1 MMQSNN
7 KILMIIAD
15 SHSPDARL
23 TKEINSL
30 FDNGYNVD
38 VICWDRENKHL
49 LPPYKSEKHGEVFRY
64 KLPSKRGNPAL
75 FILNI
80 GRFYLFA
87 IKKSKLKKYTI
98 IHAHSIQV
106 LIVAVFLKFFLKL
119 KLIYDVHEVTE
130 TFGNNLITG
139 LGKLFWQI
147 EKLFLPFVDGIITAT
162 DPLTDRYKNKIK
174 KNGNVISVL
183 NCLPFIERNFIGRS
197 INSEDKF
204 IIGRI
209 GNLRNKS
216 RIDIIAEVINILI
229 QRKLNV
235 KLILAGTNIA
245 GYELKSKNIIDSLG
259 DFVEYHDWIPLDK
272 FKDYYGLFDIVINI
286 HEKGDVYEEKYA
298 YFSKVFESISF
309 GVPVVINDF
318 PTMTN
323 FVNDNEVGFV
333 IKNISAKDF
342 ADQIE
347 FLIKHPNIKNE
358 MRGNCLKVSKDII
371 NWKIMEERLLKL
383 YSTLIS

>member
-1 MMQSNN
+1 MPSTN
-7 KILMIIAD
+7 KILMLIAD

-30 FDNGYNVD
+30 LDNGYNVD
-38 VICWDRENKHL
+38 VICWDRENNHL
-49 LPPYKSEKHGEVFRY
+49 LPAYKSEKHGEVFRY

-80 GRFYLFA
+80 FRFYLFA
-87 IKKSKLKKYTI
+87 IKKSKLNQYAI
-98 IHAHSIQV
+98 VHFHSIQV
-106 LIVAVFLKFFLKL
+106 LFLAFFLKFTLKL

-130 TFGNNLITG
+130 TFGNNLING

-147 EKLFLPFVDGIITAT
+147 EKLFLPFIDGIITAT
-162 DPLTDRYKNKIK
+162 DPLSDRYRNIVK
-174 KNGNVISVL
+174 KNGNVITLL
-183 NCLPFIERNFIGRS
+183 NCLPFIGSNFTKS
-197 INSEDKF
+197 TINCDDQF

-216 RIDIIAEVINILI
+216 RIDIIAEVMNILI
-229 QRKLNV
+229 KRELNV

-245 GYELKSKNIIDSLG
+245 GYEMKSKNVIDSLG
-259 DFVEYHDWIPLDK
+259 DFVEYHDWISLEK

-286 HEKGDVYEEKYA
+286 HEKGDIYEEKYA
-298 YFSKVFESISF
+298 CFSKVYESISF

-323 FVNDNEVGFV
+323 FVSDNEIGFV

-347 FLIKHPNIKNE
+347 FLIKHPKKINE
-358 MRGNCLKVSKDII
+358 MRGNCFKVSKDII
-371 NWKIMEERLLKL
+371 NWQIMEERLLKL
-383 YSTLIS
+383 YSTLLS

>member
-1 MMQSNN
+1 MPSTN
-7 KILMIIAD
+7 KILMLIAD

-30 FDNGYNVD
+30 LDNGYNVD
-38 VICWDRENKHL
+38 VICWDRENNHL
-49 LPPYKSEKHGEVFRY
+49 LPAYKSEKHGEVFRY

-80 GRFYLFA
+80 FRFYLFA
-87 IKKSKLKKYTI
+87 IKKSKLNQYAI
-98 IHAHSIQV
+98 VHFHSIQV
-106 LIVAVFLKFFLKL
+106 LFLAFFLKFTLKL

-130 TFGNNLITG
+130 TFGNNLING

-147 EKLFLPFVDGIITAT
+147 EKLFLPFIDGIITAT
-162 DPLTDRYKNKIK
+162 DPLSDRYRNIVK
-174 KNGNVISVL
+174 KNGNVITLL
-183 NCLPFIERNFIGRS
+183 NCLPFIGSNFTKS
-197 INSEDKF
+197 TINCQDQF

-216 RIDIIAEVINILI
+216 RIDIIAEVMNILI
-229 QRKLNV
+229 KRELNV

-245 GYELKSKNIIDSLG
+245 GYEMKSKNVIDSLG
-259 DFVEYHDWIPLDK
+259 DFVEYHDWISLEK

-286 HEKGDVYEEKYA
+286 HEKGDIYEEKYA
-298 YFSKVFESISF
+298 CFSKVYESISF

-318 PTMTN
+318 PTMTD
-323 FVNDNEVGFV
+323 FVSDYKVGFV

-347 FLIKHPNIKNE
+347 FLIKHPKKINE
-358 MRGNCLKVSKDII
+358 MRENCFQVSKDII
-371 NWKIMEERLLKL
+371 NWQIMEERLLKL
-383 YSTLIS
+383 YSTLLN

>member
-1 MMQSNN
+1 MMPSTN

-38 VICWDRENKHL
+38 VICWDRENNHL
-49 LPPYKSEKHGEVFRY
+49 LPSYKSEKHGEVFRY

-87 IKKSKLKKYTI
+87 IKKSKLNQYAI
-98 IHAHSIQV
+98 VHFHSIQV
-106 LIVAVFLKFFLKL
+106 LILAVFLKLSLKL

-130 TFGNNLITG
+130 TFGNNLING
-139 LGKLFWQI
+139 MGKFFWQI
-147 EKLFLPFVDGIITAT
+147 EKLFLPFMDGIITAT
-162 DPLTDRYKNKIK
+162 DPLSDRYRDMVK
-174 KNGNVISVL
+174 KNGNVITLL
-183 NCLPFIERNFIGRS
+183 NCLPFIGSNFAKRS
-197 INSEDKF
+197 INSEAQF

-216 RIDIIAEVINILI
+216 RIDIIAEVMNILI
-229 QRKLNV
+229 QRELNV

-245 GYELKSKNIIDSLG
+245 GYEMKSKNVIDSLG
-259 DFVEYHDWIPLDK
+259 DFVEYHDWISLEK

-286 HEKGDVYEEKYA
+286 HEKGDIYEEKYA
-298 YFSKVFESISF
+298 CFSKVFESISF

-323 FVNDNEVGFV
+323 FVCDNEIGFV

-347 FLIKHPNIKNE
+347 FLIKHPKKIHE
-358 MRGNCLKVSKDII
+358 MRENCFKASKDII
-371 NWKIMEERLLKL
+371 NWQIMEERLLNL
-383 YSTLIS
+383 YSTILS